1 MSSQSGCLAELIY
14 ALRQG
19 ASRNRLPP
27 GRLRRATRLA
37 GVRARM
43 AAAAAAAA
51 DLGSWCLGQLRG
63 DFGLNVGE
71 ELVQ

>member
-37 GVRARM
+37 GVARM
-43 AAAAAAAA
+43 AAAAA